1 MRSLIKHNRR
11 NFGGLLAVLFLLVP
25 AAKSSRLELTFTS
38 GANVGDGG
46 TITTDGCSICGDG
59 DFTGFDFKLL
69 GFEFTPLSSFVRV
82 SGTGSLLGNDVVS
95 FLASASAFPDLSL
108 SQTGTFS
115 YVADSAHVETPAQGD
130 FLLAP
135 ATIPEPSSL
144 ALLLAAL
151 LPLAFAA
158 RFRNNPTWVRK
169 RSCSSR
175 F

>member
-11 NFGGLLAVLFLLVP
+11 NLGGLLAVLFLLVP
-25 AAKSSRLELTFTS
+25 AAKSSRLELTFTA

-46 TITTDGCSICGDG
+46 TITTDGCSTCGDS

-82 SGTGSLLGNDVVS
+82 SGTGSLLGDYSVN
-95 FLASASAFPDLSL
+95 FLATATYPDLFL
-108 SQTGTFS
+108 FDNGAFG
-115 YVADSAHVETPAQGD
+115 YVADSVHAEEPAPGD
-130 FLLAP
+130 FLLVP

-144 ALLLAAL
+144 ALILAAL
-151 LPLAFAA
+151 LPLGFAA

-169 RSCSSR
+169 RSSSSR